1 MVLLVGLVSVTSRPC
16 FAQDKQAEQAV
27 DFSKQIQP
35 LLAKRCFACHGPD
48 EAEGGLRFTSQ
59 EDAFAEAD
67 SGEHAIVAG
76 DVDASVLLA
85 RVTSQIEDEQMPPEG
100 KRLSPEE
107 VDLLKRWI
115 QQGAKWQQHWAFKPM
130 QNPEPPTVDDAQWN
144 KNPIDKFV
152 YSSVC
157 FDHLG
162 FGGGDASHAS

>member
-1 MVLLVGLVSVTSRPC
+1 MPSLSKLLSTHRLIMLLMSVGLISVLASPC
-16 FAQDKQAEQAV
+16 SGQTNGTKQDV
-27 DFSKQIQP
+27 DFSRQIQP
-35 LLAKRCFACHGPD
+35 ILAKRCFACHGPD

-59 EDAFAEAD
+59 EDAFAEVD

-115 QQGAKWQQHWAFKPM
+115 QQGAKWQQHWDL
-130 QNPEPPTVDDAQWN
+130 T
-144 KNPIDKFV
+144 
-152 YSSVC
+152 
-157 FDHLG
+157 
-162 FGGGDASHAS
+162 